1 MRFSYYHRLTV
12 RQQGIY
18 RKSDSIVAVPI
29 PDGAALVPMVSGINA
44 FLMAEDRVGTQVA
57 SQALVNELTRRFGV
71 PPIAVAVL
79 ATRPVLRGGADL
91 YGLYEP
97 AGRGK
102 PITLSVWMRTSQ
114 RKKVVAFRP
123 FLRTLI
129 HEFCHHL
136 DYEFFRLAETF
147 HTTGFYQR
155 ESSLMRQLLEQ
166 RDGDTC

>member
-57 SQALVNELTRRFGV
+57 SQALVNELARRFGV

-79 ATRPVLRGGADL
+79 ATRPDLVWGARDL
-91 YGLYEP
+91 
-97 AGRGK
+97 A
-102 PITLSVWMRTSQ
+102 IDQTATVSVAE
-114 RKKVVAFRP
+114 KVA
-123 FLRTLI
+123 
-129 HEFCHHL
+129 
-136 DYEFFRLAETF
+136 
-147 HTTGFYQR
+147 
-155 ESSLMRQLLEQ
+155 S
-166 RDGDTC
+166 